1 MINLEGMTKDLERIA
16 IDPGTSFLGGGA
28 TSLFTGSGV
37 TIGRVTNPFLP
48 LTQMPS
54 PITLATEVANT
65 IISDVTS
72 FAASY
77 FGQKIGEL
85 LTPPSIGDI
94 MAAGQS
100 YLGQY
105 IKSPKEILIDLV
117 KKAESEVGNKEQED
131 LKKELGELQSNIN
144 KKVGDI
150 KEKVNKV
157 IKDLCPKWAREI
169 IPYITQGPKWVKSQA
184 YMIDKRCC
192 EQIEKQIA
200 EQTDKLKAKKQ
211 SVINGLGEGYAKK
224 AAAFINEKI
233 YDKTYQKLKKVLQLR
248 AKAKNLAASAV
259 KKAVLQLKAMLGQ

>member
-37 TIGRVTNPFLP
+37 TVGRVSNPFLP
-48 LTQMPS
+48 ITSIPS
-54 PITLATEVANT
+54 QIDLAAELANT

-77 FGQKIGEL
+77 LGQKIGEL

-94 MAAGQS
+94 MAVGQS

-105 IKSPKEILIDLV
+105 IKSPKEILNDLV

-131 LKKELGELQSNIN
+131 LKKELKELQSNIN
-144 KKVGDI
+144 DKIGDI
-150 KEKVNKV
+150 KEKINK
-157 IKDLCPKWAREI
+157 ITKDLCPKWAWSI
-169 IPYITQGPKWVKSQA
+169 ADYITQGPKWVKNQA

-211 SVINGLGEGYAKK
+211 SVIDGLGKGYAKK
-224 AAAFINEKI
+224 AADFINEKI
-233 YDKTYQKLKKVLQLR
+233 YDKTYQKLKKVLQLK